1 MSVLG
6 DKDRSEL
13 RAVTFAAFVQDA
25 DSKESLTRFLKA
37 STVNDCRVERGNI
50 DDAIAWLKKV
60 GRSPQRLLVD
70 IAGSSG
76 PLDELDRLAN
86 ACEPSVQVYVVGDRN
101 DIGLY
106 RNLLQRGVQDYL
118 VKPLGTELLR
128 RVLDEDDHNPVRQRR
143 LGKAIAVVGTRGG
156 VGTTSVAVHL
166 ARALSAGGAH
176 RRVAYIDLDFY
187 GGSGTSMLGLSGG
200 NSLVEIMGNVSRLD
214 PQYLERT
221 LTTADN
227 RLYALGAELDYM
239 DPFEASEGVLGE
251 LLTTLSQHFHY
262 VVLDVP
268 QRGGALASEAFLHA
282 SLACVVTEPSVYSAR
297 TLVRLARH
305 IEAHPNP
312 ATVYSIVNQTQPL
325 NRNKV
330 NINDFMKTVDLPVAV
345 HIGYDAQALSLAE
358 NLAQALPERGEFAR
372 GIKQL
377 AGILTGEA
385 QSKPKTAWWPAL
397 RRGKTA

>member
-6 DKDRSEL
+6 DKERSEL
-13 RAVTFAAFVQDA
+13 RMVSFAAFVLDT
-25 DSKESLTRFLKA
+25 DSKDELTRFLKT
-37 STVNDCRVERGNI
+37 STVTDSRVERGNI
-50 DDAIAWLKKV
+50 DEAIVWLKKM

-70 IAGSSG
+70 ISGSSG

-86 ACEPSVQVYVVGDRN
+86 ACEPSVQVYVVGERN

-128 RVLDEDDHNPVRQRR
+128 RVLEDDDRNPVRQRR
-143 LGKAIAVVGTRGG
+143 LGKSIAVVGTRGG
-156 VGTTSVAVHL
+156 VGATSVAVHL
-166 ARALSAGGAH
+166 ARQLSSGGAH
-176 RRVAYIDLDFY
+176 RRVVYIDLDFY
-187 GGSGTSMLGLSGG
+187 GGNGISMLGLAGG
-200 NSLVEIMGNVSRLD
+200 NALVEILGNVSRLD
-214 PQYLERT
+214 LQYLERT
-221 LTTADN
+221 LSTTDN

-239 DPFEASEGVLGE
+239 EPYEATEGVLGE
-251 LLTTLSQHFHY
+251 LLKTLSQHFHY

-268 QRGGALASEAFLHA
+268 QRGGALSSEAFHHA
-282 SLACVVTEPSVYSAR
+282 SLACIVAEQSVYSAR
-297 TLVRLARH
+297 ALVRLARH

-312 ATVYSIVNQTQPL
+312 ATIYNIVNQPQPL

-330 NINDFMKTVDLPVAV
+330 NRDDFIKAVDLPVAV
-345 HIGYDAQALSLAE
+345 QIGYDAQSLSLAE
-358 NLAQALPERGEFAR
+358 NLAEPLSDRGEFAQ

-385 QSKPKTAWWPAL
+385 PGKSKAAWWSPL
-397 RRGKTA
+397 SLKRSS